1 MNSKKHVKIDQD
13 DYIRPEITKQDI
25 ISSDKEQIRKKLE
38 NWILVPEDYTY
49 RVDCGIWIKYINKNG
64 SFRNGGVLIKNAS
77 PEYFVLKNP
86 IKSISW
92 SVNLKENHIFIED
105 LEKKEK
111 EKKMKDLLYDLWKNG
126 DIEIEN

>member
-1 MNSKKHVKIDQD
+1 MNSKKHIKIDQD

-49 RVDCGIWIKYINKNG
+49 RVECGIWIKYIHKNG
-64 SFRNGGVLIKNAS
+64 SFRNGGVLIKNSS
-77 PEYFVLKNP
+77 PDYFVLKNP
-86 IKSISW
+86 IKNISW

-111 EKKMKDLLYDLWKNG
+111 EKKMKDLLYELWKNG
-126 DIEIEN
+126 DIEVEK